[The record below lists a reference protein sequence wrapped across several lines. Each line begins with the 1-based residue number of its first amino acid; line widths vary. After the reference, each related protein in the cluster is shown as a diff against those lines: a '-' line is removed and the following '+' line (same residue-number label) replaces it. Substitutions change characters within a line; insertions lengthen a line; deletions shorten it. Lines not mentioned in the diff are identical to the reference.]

1 MDRIRVLVVDDEEDF
16 LKILQLNLEATEKYE
31 VLTLLNPKKLIA
43 SIHRFKPQV
52 ILMELRMPGIGG
64 IEACEMLNNDPLG
77 RGIPIIVVSAL
88 EKDIDK
94 NKAYKV
100 GVVDY
105 LVKPVEID
113 LVISKIEKAIRQKK
127 IKR

>member
-1 MDRIRVLVVDDEEDF
+1 MDKIRVLVIDDEVDF
-16 LKILQLNLEATEKYE
+16 LKILQLNLEEAKKYE
-31 VLTLLNPKKLIA
+31 VFPLSNPKELIA
-43 SIHRFKPQV
+43 TVHRFKPQV
-52 ILMELRMPGIGG
+52 ILMDLRMPGIGG

-113 LVISKIEKAIRQKK
+113 LVISKIEKVVRQKK
-127 IKR
+127 IKT

>member
-1 MDRIRVLVVDDEEDF
+1 MDKIRVLVIDDEEDF
-16 LKILQLNLEATEKYE
+16 LKILQLNLEEAKKYE
-31 VLTLLNPKKLIA
+31 VFPLSNAKELIA
-43 SIHRFKPQV
+43 TVHRFKPQV
-52 ILMELRMPGIGG
+52 ILMDLRMPGIGG

-88 EKDIDK
+88 GKDIDK

-113 LVISKIEKAIRQKK
+113 LVISKIEKVVRQKK
-127 IKR
+127 IKT

>member
-1 MDRIRVLVVDDEEDF
+1 MRFSHSQTQKE
-16 LKILQLNLEATEKYE
+16 
-31 VLTLLNPKKLIA
+31 LIA
-43 SIHRFKPQV
+43 TVHRFKPQV
-52 ILMELRMPGIGG
+52 ILMDLRMPGIGG

-113 LVISKIEKAIRQKK
+113 LVISKIEKVVRQKK
-127 IKR
+127 IKT